1 VWRGAARYDRV
12 RYGRVRFGKEIFK
25 MKFNGNIIKMGKRKF
40 IEVPKSVRDFFKLG
54 ERVKI
59 QKVVKDENI

>member
-1 VWRGAARYDRV
+1 
-12 RYGRVRFGKEIFK
+12 